1 MLVYYTFYI
10 CCYNIQFFST
20 VDENEA
26 YDNIDLRTQDEE
38 DKYFDSESPETIG
51 STENTNEI
59 ESEDELDIYMKSL
72 KVN

>member
-1 MLVYYTFYI
+1 MFIIYFIYTI
-10 CCYNIQFFST
+10 IIYNFSSI

-38 DKYFDSESPETIG
+38 DKYFDSELPETIG
-51 STENTNEI
+51 SIEDTNEI
-59 ESEDELDIYMKSL
+59 ETEDELDIYMKSL